1 MECVEYAPG
10 FLPNMNKKQNTWKP
24 VYTISPPIARALMDI
39 EAANAI
45 VENTPLSPAV
55 EAELRHKARV
65 RSTHYSTR
73 IEGNKLTL
81 KQAQEVIERKKTR
94 FHGRE
99 RDVSEVRNYWD
110 ALLKAE
116 AWAGSK
122 AEFSENLIKRLHAIL
137 DKGKRAKPTPY
148 RDGQN
153 VIRDSQSGGIVY
165 LPPEAKDVPWLM
177 AEMVRWVRKAGRE
190 NIPVPIIAALAHY
203 QLVTIH
209 PYYDGN
215 GRTARLLATFILQR
229 DGYGL
234 HGFFSMEEH
243 HARDLAS
250 YYSSLAV
257 HKGHNYYQGRA
268 QADLTAWI
276 AYFTSLLAKVFTQ
289 AKDEAV
295 KYARK
300 GVPQEPEQLRRLDH
314 RARIVLSLFAKKDKI
329 TAPDVAQA
337 LGLSSRMARILLQKW
352 IKDGWLVVA
361 DAANRSRSYG
371 LSAIHRQFVGNLTEK
386 Q

>member
-1 MECVEYAPG
+1 
-10 FLPNMNKKQNTWKP
+10 MNKQRNIWKP
-24 VYTISPPIARALMDI
+24 VYTINPAIARALMKI
-39 EAANAI
+39 EAAQAV
-45 VENTPLSPAV
+45 VENTPLSPAI

-73 IEGNKLTL
+73 IEGNRLTL
-81 KQAQEVIERKKTR
+81 KEAEQVIEKKKPH

-99 RDVSEVRNYWD
+99 RDVREVRNYWD
-110 ALLKAE
+110 ALLKVE
-116 AWAGSK
+116 DWAAHK
-122 AEFSENLIKRLHAIL
+122 VEFTEDFIKRLHAIV
-137 DKGKRAKPTPY
+137 DKGKRSKPTPY

-165 LPPEAKDVPWLM
+165 LPPEAKDVPLLM
-177 AEMVRWVRKAGRE
+177 NEMVRWVRNAEKGG
-190 NIPVPIIAALAHY
+190 IPVPIIAALVHY
-203 QLVTIH
+203 QFVTVH

-250 YYSSLAV
+250 YYASLAV
-257 HKGHNYYQGRA
+257 HKGHNYYEGRA
-268 QADLTAWI
+268 KADLTVWI
-276 AYFTSLLAKVFTQ
+276 KYFTALLSKVFTQ

-295 KYARK
+295 KYAKK
-300 GVPQEPEQLRRLDH
+300 GVPQEPEQLRQLDH

-329 TAPDVAQA
+329 TASDVTQV
-337 LGLSSRMARILLQKW
+337 LGLSNRMVRILLQRW
-352 IKDGWLVVA
+352 VKDGWLVVA
-361 DAANRSRSYG
+361 NMANRSRDYN
-371 LSAIHRQFVGNLTEK
+371 LSAIYRQFIGNITAI
-386 Q
+386 